1 MNGSTSRLADQ
12 ACSFQSLFAGEALA
26 GTAPQANTWVF
37 VEQPG
42 PWGRE
47 ALKDSQLAPELAES
61 LRALDAQP
69 GIKVL
74 LTRHPSRTSR
84 TAATDRYVWVS
95 RSDGHV
101 RELFQAQYVDQR
113 ELTAT
118 SLSGLSNGNI
128 GSEFKQIHD
137 RFAFVCTHSG
147 RDACCAVLGRELIDR
162 SIPNSPDALS
172 HLVWECSHIGGHRFA
187 PTALLAPINTVVG
200 RCEASTIHDWVAAG
214 TIRAGCIRGASWLD
228 PQAQAAQAYIL
239 SENPELQTPDI
250 HIELTEVG
258 SSSYRVT
265 AQDGRSWMVHLASVQ
280 LDLTRPDS
288 CGGEPTMGTKF
299 VITHCDQLLGDPNAR
314 E

>member
-1 MNGSTSRLADQ
+1 MSGPPSRLTDQ
-12 ACSFQSLFAGEALA
+12 ACSLQSLFAGDALA
-26 GTAPQANTWVF
+26 GTAPQAKTWVL

-61 LRALDAQP
+61 LRELDAQP
-69 GIKVL
+69 GMKVL

-84 TAATDRYVWVS
+84 SGATDRYVWVS

-101 RELFQAQYVDQR
+101 CELFQAQYADQR
-113 ELTAT
+113 ELAAT
-118 SLSGLSNGNI
+118 SFSGLSDGYI

-162 SIPNSPDALS
+162 SIPEYPDPFS

-187 PTALLAPINTVVG
+187 PTALLTPINTVVG
-200 RCEASTIHDWVAAG
+200 RCEAGTVHKWVATG
-214 TIRAGCIRGASWLD
+214 TINAGYIRGASWLD
-228 PQAQAAQAYIL
+228 PQAQAAQAYVL
-239 SENPELQTPDI
+239 NENPELQTPDI
-250 HIELTEVG
+250 QIEPTEEE

-265 AQDGRSWMVHLASVQ
+265 AQDGRSWMVHLESVQ
-280 LDLTRPDS
+280 LDRPRPDS
-288 CGGEPTMGTKF
+288 CGGEPKMGTKF
-299 VITHCDQLLGDPNAR
+299 VITRCDQLVGDPNAR